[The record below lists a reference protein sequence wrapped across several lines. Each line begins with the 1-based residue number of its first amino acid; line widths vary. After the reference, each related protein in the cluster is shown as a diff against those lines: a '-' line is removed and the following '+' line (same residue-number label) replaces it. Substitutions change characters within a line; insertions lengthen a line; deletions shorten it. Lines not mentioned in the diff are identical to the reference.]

1 MLALVISAWLLVGSF
16 TTVLERA
23 FASGSSAS
31 LMARLQSLPRAV
43 YGTAFAHAG
52 MAITTIGIAV
62 SATNSEE
69 TVVKMLPGQSLSLSG
84 YELRL
89 ISVTDEQGSNYLSK
103 AARFEMRQGGVKT
116 EDLLSEK
123 RTYPN
128 PGSETTEAGIIPG
141 LFGNFYVSL
150 GRSYE
155 DGSWAV
161 RAYHHPLIGWI
172 WAGAC
177 IMVLGGALSL
187 SDRRLRVGAPIR
199 ARRPS
204 AAVASAT

>member
-1 MLALVISAWLLVGSF
+1 M
-16 TTVLERA
+16 
-23 FASGSSAS
+23 
-31 LMARLQSLPRAV
+31 
-43 YGTAFAHAG
+43 
-52 MAITTIGIAV
+52 
-62 SATNSEE
+62 
-69 TVVKMLPGQSLSLSG
+69 K
-84 YELRL
+84 
-89 ISVTDEQGSNYLSK
+89 TD
-103 AARFEMRQGGVKT
+103 
-116 EDLLSEK
+116 DLLSEK

-204 AAVASAT
+204 AVVASAA